1 MIGAIILAAG
11 SSSRLGQSKQKV
23 KHRGVSL
30 LEHTTR
36 CALDSHADH
45 VLVVLGS
52 KADEHKEIIS
62 SLPLETITNTGWE
75 KGMGNSL
82 KAGLKQLIEKHPES
96 DAVLVLVCDQPFL
109 TPQHLNALIREF
121 KIHKSG
127 IVASLY
133 GAIGVPALFA
143 KSYFNELL
151 ALDDAEGAKKIL
163 AGNKANLTTIP
174 FPLGEVDIDTP
185 ADLSKLQ

>member
-1 MIGAIILAAG
+1 MIGAILLAAG

-23 KHRGVSL
+23 KHKGVSL

-36 CALDSHADH
+36 CALGSHADH
-45 VLVVLGS
+45 VLVVLG
-52 KADEHKEIIS
+52 AEAEAHKKIIS
-62 SLPLETITNTGWE
+62 ALPVETITNTAWE
-75 KGMGNSL
+75 KGMGSSL
-82 KAGLKQLIEKHPES
+82 KAGLKQFIEKHPES

-109 TPQHLNALIREF
+109 TQQHLNALIQEF
-121 KIHKSG
+121 RIHNSG
-127 IVASLY
+127 IVASWY

-143 KSYFNELL
+143 KSYFNKLL

-185 ADLSKLQ
+185 ADLGKLQ